1 MSSVFA
7 VCDVETDYAVRFM
20 EFLNRRNLPF
30 EVQMFTSVP
39 PLCEFARRKHIELLL
54 ISERAM
60 CDEVKKL
67 KIGKT
72 ILLSEGKEN
81 DLNSGMPAVYKYQSS
96 AQVVREVLDCYSAE
110 RIAAQTAA
118 DFRNTKGKLYGIYGL
133 FDPVRQ
139 MLFSLTLGQIL
150 AETQSVL
157 YINLQKHSGLMNLTE
172 DEAELTLS
180 DLLYFYRQKKRGMF
194 FRLPGMIRQIGR
206 LEYIPVPFFSEDL
219 GEFSGE
225 EWSGFLEELRSMDM
239 HDVLLLD
246 LSDGL
251 RGLPDILDC
260 CTELFFLSD
269 EDSFSMEKRQLLEK
283 ELESAERARP
293 LWLSPPPADGIR
305 EGRWFLEALPDSY
318 LGEYIRRVI
327 RKDVRGKQ
335 ADNAGGCED
344 RD

>member
-7 VCDVETDYAVRFM
+7 VCDVETDYAIRFM

-39 PLCEFARRKHIELLL
+39 PLCEFARQKHIELLL

-60 CDEVKKL
+60 CDEVKEL
-67 KIGKT
+67 QIGKT
-72 ILLSEGKEN
+72 ILLSEGK
-81 DLNSGMPAVYKYQSS
+81 DLETDSGMPAVYKYQSS

-110 RIAAQTAA
+110 RIAAQAAA
-118 DFRNTKGKLYGIYGL
+118 DLRKKKGRLYGIYSL

-157 YINLQKHSGLMNLTE
+157 YLNLQKHSGLMNLTE
-172 DEAELTLS
+172 EEAELTLS
-180 DLLYFYRQKKRGMF
+180 DLLYFYRQKKKGMF
-194 FRLPGMIRQIGR
+194 FRLPGMIRQIGK

-219 GEFSGE
+219 GELSGE
-225 EWSGFLEELRSMDM
+225 EWGGFLEELRKMDM

-260 CTELFFLSD
+260 CTDLLFLSD
-269 EDSFSMEKRQLLEK
+269 EDAFSIQKRQLLEK
-283 ELESAERARP
+283 ELESSGRVRP
-293 LWLSPPPADGIR
+293 VWLSPPPAEGIR
-305 EGRWFLEALPDSY
+305 EGRWFLETLPDSG
-318 LGEYIRRVI
+318 LGEYVRRT
-327 RKDVRGKQ
+327 VRNDLQ
-335 ADNAGGCED
+335 
-344 RD
+344 

>member
-39 PLCEFARRKHIELLL
+39 PLCEFAKRKRIELLL

-60 CDEVKKL
+60 CDEVRNL
-67 KIGKT
+67 KVGKM
-72 ILLSEGKEN
+72 ILLSEG
-81 DLNSGMPAVYKYQSS
+81 NSGDEESELPTVYKYQSS

-118 DFRNTKGKLYGIYGL
+118 DIRKKRGKLYGIYGL

-150 AETQSVL
+150 AETQTVL
-157 YINLQKHSGLMNLTE
+157 YINLQKHSGLMNLTGE
-172 DEAELTLS
+172 ETEMTLS
-180 DLLYFYRQKKRGMF
+180 DLLYFYRQKKKGMF
-194 FRLPGMIRQIGR
+194 YRLSGMIRQIGR

-219 GEFSGE
+219 GELSGE
-225 EWSGFLEELRSMDM
+225 EWSGFLEELRSMDS

-260 CTELFFLSD
+260 CTDLFFLSE
-269 EDSFSMEKRQLLEK
+269 EDAFSLEKRQLLEK
-283 ELESAERARP
+283 ELESADRVRP
-293 LWLSPPPADGIR
+293 QWLTPPPPGEIR
-305 EGRWFLEALPDSY
+305 EGPWFLEALPDSNI
-318 LGEYIRRVI
+318 GEYVRKVI
-327 RKDVRGKQ
+327 RPERRGSM
-335 ADNAGGCED
+335 
-344 RD
+344 